1 MTTQESCPE
10 LEAFANSNGF
20 GGCFRTSAKTGFNID
35 KAMECIIKNIVQR
48 MEAVQKKGKDY
59 FSEQGNNVILERER
73 YNENGA
79 VRKQQNQGCC

>member
-1 MTTQESCPE
+1 
-10 LEAFANSNGF
+10 
-20 GGCFRTSAKTGFNID
+20 
-35 KAMECIIKNIVQR
+35 

-73 YNENGA
+73 YNENGG